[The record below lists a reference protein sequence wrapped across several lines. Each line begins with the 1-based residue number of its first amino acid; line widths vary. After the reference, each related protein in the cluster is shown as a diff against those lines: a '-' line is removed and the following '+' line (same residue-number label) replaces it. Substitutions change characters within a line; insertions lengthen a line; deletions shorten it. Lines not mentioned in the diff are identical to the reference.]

1 MVVEGVNDIEF
12 LRRISLMLNAS
23 DCSLPN
29 LADLER
35 QGVVVFIP
43 FGGGKVGDWAKRL
56 SPLRIAE
63 FHIYD
68 HELPPEA
75 ELRCKAANVVNQRP
89 DCHATLTRKRS
100 LENYLHPT
108 AIEASLGLKVEFD
121 DFDPVAEIVARKNCE
136 RSNPSTPWQ
145 LLTRRAQKRAANYAK
160 RRLNT
165 RAAEAMT
172 SELLEQSDPVCEI
185 ASWLRSISSLIGGD

>member
-1 MVVEGVNDIEF
+1 
-12 LRRISLMLNAS
+12 MLNAS

-29 LADLER
+29 LVDLER

-43 FGGGKVGDWAKRL
+43 FGGGKVGDWAKRFA
-56 SPLRIAE
+56 PLHIAE

-75 ELRCKAANVVNQRP
+75 ELHRKAASVVNQRP

-121 DFDPVAEIVARKNCE
+121 DFDPVAEIIARKIFE
-136 RSNPSTPWQ
+136 QRNPSTPWH

-165 RAAEAMT
+165 KAVESMT
-172 SELLEQSDPVCEI
+172 AELLK
-185 ASWLRSISSLIGGD
+185 